1 MRQWRLAGGLLVVLV
16 LVTACASYTTRLRD
30 LRGRVAGG
38 HLDEAIEMVAKVSK
52 PGDLLYHL
60 ERGAL
65 LHYAGDYAASN
76 DDLLAAEKL
85 LDDLYTISVS
95 QRALTFLLNDEAEAY
110 RGQIHEGHFLHYYRL
125 LNFHYQHRPGEA
137 AVEARRLALRL
148 ASHRDELADDRAL
161 REMPFLQWLLGA
173 VLEGN
178 GEANDALIAY
188 RWAQQGYENWSAEWG
203 LPAPSWLDRALVRA
217 AVQSGI
223 SPDEIPETRDVP
235 GTVRLEALEEAR
247 SGDGELIVLAE
258 LGWAPQRQSEH
269 LRIPIF
275 KHEANWSGP
284 DEALSLGF
292 VLAGRYDYYVA
303 HNAWSSDDVEIAY
316 FLDVAVPILPDR
328 EPLGVGSCEV
338 SITPITPIA
347 PVGPIEAAT
356 GTTGTTGT
364 TGVTETAE
372 DAPAGQTGSA
382 GETGVAGVPSSAT
395 GSQAR
400 EWSGPDHLT
409 LVPVAD
415 VDGLVRRVYHKTLT
429 GTLAKTFARALLKF
443 VAKQQAEKELGTL
456 AGILTNIAGVATEK
470 ADTRSWLLL
479 PAQIQ
484 AQTIRLPAGR
494 YRVVL
499 EAYSHQGG
507 KVGMSVHEVEIGEGS
522 VAIVSWRP
530 FAS

>member
-1 MRQWRLAGGLLVVLV
+1 MRQWRLACGFLAVLL

-38 HLDEAIEMVAKVSK
+38 QLEEALEMVAKVSE

-65 LHYAGDYAASN
+65 LHYAADYAESN
-76 DDLLAAEKL
+76 DELLAAEKL
-85 LDDLYTISVS
+85 FDDLYTISVS
-95 QRALTFLLNDEAEAY
+95 RRALTFVLNDEAEAY

-125 LNFHYQHRPGEA
+125 LNFHYQHQPGET

-148 ASHRDELADDRAL
+148 ANQRDELADDRVL
-161 REMPFLQWLLGA
+161 REMPFLQWLAGA
-173 VLEGN
+173 VMEGN

-188 RWAQQGYENWSAEWG
+188 RWAKQGYANWFAEWG
-203 LPAPSWLDRALVRA
+203 LPAPPWLDRALVRA
-217 AVQSGI
+217 AVRSGI
-223 SPDEIPETRDVP
+223 SPEEILETRDLP
-235 GTVRLEALEEAR
+235 GTVRLAALEEAR
-247 SGDGELIVLAE
+247 GGDGELILLAE

-275 KHEANWSGP
+275 KHEAGWSGP

-292 VLAGRYDYYVA
+292 VLAGRYDYYLA
-303 HNAWSSDDVEIAY
+303 HHAWSDGDVEIAY
-316 FLDVAVPILPDR
+316 FLDVAIPILPDT
-328 EPLGVGSCEV
+328 EPLGVGRCEV
-338 SITPITPIA
+338 SITA
-347 PVGPIEAAT
+347 
-356 GTTGTTGT
+356 
-364 TGVTETAE
+364 
-372 DAPAGQTGSA
+372 
-382 GETGVAGVPSSAT
+382 VPSGASD
-395 GSQAR
+395 S
-400 EWSGPDHLT
+400 PDHLR

-415 VDGLVRRVYHKTLT
+415 VDGLVRHVYRKTLPA
-429 GTLAKTFARALLKF
+429 TLAKTFARALLKY
-443 VAKQQAEKELGTL
+443 VAKQQAERELGTL

-484 AQTIRLPAGR
+484 AQSVRLPAGR

-499 EAYSHQGG
+499 EAYSQQGS
-507 KVGMSVHEVEIGEGS
+507 KVGASVHEVEIGAGDT
-522 VAIVSWRP
+522 AILSWRP